1 MVFRSLAF
9 LYIFIGFSLSFSQN
23 LAFPKIEL
31 EPVISG
37 LTLPTYA
44 TTAHDG
50 TGRIYIVQ
58 LNGFVRI
65 LTKGELLD
73 TPFLNLDGLVTALSG
88 EQGMYSIAFHPNY
101 KENGRFFVSYTEFPS
116 NDVVVREHRVSKK
129 NPNYAYRIAYA
140 KDILRFHPR
149 APYHQGGQL
158 NFGPDGYLYIS
169 FGDGGTPLYTY
180 TPDFDVAQRSDTFAG
195 KILRIDVDHGD
206 PYSIPEDNPFSQVKW
221 AKKEIYALGFR
232 NPWKFSFDR
241 ETGDLLAADVG
252 NYDWEEIN
260 QIVPGGNY
268 GWPAREGPVCFV
280 FPDNKE
286 IAIANCNETQNFLE
300 PLVTYGHMAFEP
312 LGGNAVLSG
321 YVYRGT
327 NYPDFEG
334 FYFYADFTNGRI
346 WALRRQGGNAES
358 KLLAETGLNFTSFV
372 EDETGE
378 LYLLTIS
385 GELYRLKPKTSK

>member
-1 MVFRSLAF
+1 MVLRYLVLTFIF
-9 LYIFIGFSLSFSQN
+9 VFIGIYPSQTQT
-23 LAFPKIEL
+23 FPEIEL

-37 LTLPTYA
+37 LSLPTHA
-44 TTAHDG
+44 TTARDG
-50 TGRIYIVQ
+50 SGRIFIVQ

-65 LTKGELLD
+65 LSRGELGD

-101 KENGRFFVSYTEFPS
+101 QENGRLFVSYTEYPS
-116 NDVVVREHRVSKK
+116 NDVVVREHRVSEK
-129 NPNYAYRIAYA
+129 NPNYAYRIAHA
-140 KDILRFHPR
+140 KDVLRFQPR

-158 NFGPDGYLYIS
+158 AFGPDGYLYIS
-169 FGDGGTPLYTY
+169 FGDGGSPLYTY
-180 TPDFDVAQRSDTFAG
+180 TANFDIAQKLDTFAG
-195 KILRIDVDHGD
+195 KILRIDVDNGD
-206 PYSIPEDNPFSQVKW
+206 PYSIPKDNPFIKVEGARQ
-221 AKKEIYALGFR
+221 EIFALGFR

-241 ETGDLLAADVG
+241 QTGDLLAADVG

-260 QIVPGGNY
+260 QVVAGGNY

-280 FPDNKE
+280 FPDSKE
-286 IAIANCNETQNFLE
+286 IALESCHEPQNFVE
-300 PLVTYGHMAFEP
+300 PLVTYGHLAFEP

-321 YVYRGT
+321 YVYRG
-327 NYPDFEG
+327 NAFPQWHG

-346 WALRRQGGNAES
+346 WALDRREASNETR
-358 KLLAETGLNFTSFV
+358 LIAETGLNFTSFV

-385 GELYRLKPKTSK
+385 GELYRLKAKRSE